1 MQTKVGSA
9 SQVEA
14 FQYVADNLDEKV
26 KFVSVLETLQKHNSE
41 YLYFKTDHHWTAD
54 GAYYAYKQL
63 MKAKGVK
70 PCSLDAYSKK
80 EYTGF
85 LGSFYA
91 SSNQSEI
98 LANNTDTVVAYVP
111 QVNEMTY
118 TDANGQEQQGAV
130 VADADSY
137 SGTALTAYVKDNKI
151 EDVIFLNTANAINTS
166 AVNLMYSVW

>member
-111 QVNEMTY
+111 
-118 TDANGQEQQGAV
+118 
-130 VADADSY
+130 
-137 SGTALTAYVKDNKI
+137 
-151 EDVIFLNTANAINTS
+151 
-166 AVNLMYSVW
+166 